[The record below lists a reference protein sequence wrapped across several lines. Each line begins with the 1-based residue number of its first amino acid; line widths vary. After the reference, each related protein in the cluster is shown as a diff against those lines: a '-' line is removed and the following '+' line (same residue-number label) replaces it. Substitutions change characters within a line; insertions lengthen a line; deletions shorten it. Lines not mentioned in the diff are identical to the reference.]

1 MQNMA
6 KKILVVDDEP
16 DLELLITQRFRS
28 KIRNNDLAFE
38 FAHNGEEA
46 LKKLKADGS
55 IDLIFT
61 DINMPVMDGL
71 TLLNRIKEEH
81 IQPKA
86 VVISAYGDMENIRQ
100 AMNRG
105 AFDFITK
112 PIDMMDLETTLN
124 KGLTEVEILKQGIK
138 AKEQLQQTIVE
149 KDMAIIE
156 KEQAEASKQL
166 KQQFLANMSHEIR
179 TPMNAIIGTVNLL
192 NRTTLDGKQSKYLN
206 IIKTS
211 SDNLLVIINDILDI
225 SKIESGKFTIEDIP
239 FSLKETV
246 ENVFES
252 LRVKSEEKKLDLIID
267 YEPAM
272 GHWFVGDPVR
282 ISQVLINLIGN
293 AIKFTEKGFVRLTVA
308 PEGSGLKFSV
318 QDSGIGIAKEKLDS
332 VFESFTQES
341 SDTTRKFGG
350 TGLGL
355 TISKQ
360 LVELM
365 SGAIKVESERGAGSV
380 FSFVLPLQKSKAQL
394 KEEEKQFTGSNDGL
408 RGISILLAEDNI
420 FNQMVAEDTL
430 KLMIEDL
437 TLDMVGDGKQAVEK
451 LQQGN
456 YDLVIMDIHMPE
468 MDGYEATKH
477 IRTQLTPPLNTIP
490 ILAMTANVIA
500 EEIQKC
506 FDVGMNEYVSKP
518 FTQEDL
524 ITKINKLVKK

>member
-1 MQNMA
+1 MA
-6 KKILVVDDEP
+6 KKILVVDDET

-28 KIRNNDLAFE
+28 KIRSKELAFE

-46 LKKLKADGS
+46 LVKLRADNS

-81 IQPKA
+81 MHPKA

-105 AFDFITK
+105 AFDFVTK
-112 PIDMMDLETTLN
+112 PIDMMDLETTLI
-124 KGLTEVEILKQGIK
+124 KGLDEVEVLKQGIK
-138 AKEQLQQTIVE
+138 AKEQLQQTIQE
-149 KDMAIIE
+149 KEVAIIE

-179 TPMNAIIGTVNLL
+179 TPMNAIIGTINLL
-192 NRTTLDGKQSKYLN
+192 STTTLDQRQNKYLG
-206 IIKTS
+206 IIKS
-211 SDNLLVIINDILDI
+211 SADNLLVIINDILDI
-225 SKIESGKFTIEDIP
+225 SKIESGKFTIENIP
-239 FSLKETV
+239 FDLRETV
-246 ENVFES
+246 DHVFEA
-252 LRVKSEEKKLDLIID
+252 LRVKADERKLHFFID
-267 YEPAM
+267 YPQSI
-272 GHWFVGDPVR
+272 GDWFIGDPVR
-282 ISQVLINLIGN
+282 ISQVLINLVGN
-293 AIKFTEKGFVRLTVA
+293 AIKFTEAGSVSVAVANENDSLRISVRDT
-308 PEGSGLKFSV
+308 
-318 QDSGIGIAKEKLDS
+318 GIGIAKEKLHQ

-365 SGAIKVESERGAGSV
+365 QGTLIVESEQGKGSV
-380 FSFVLPLQKSKAQL
+380 FSFLLPMQKSEAQAKKDNSVNL
-394 KEEEKQFTGSNDGL
+394 NEGINLTGVK
-408 RGISILLAEDNI
+408 ILLAEDNL

-430 KLMIEDL
+430 KMLIEDL
-437 TLDMVGDGKQAVEK
+437 TLDIVDDGKKAVEK

-468 MDGYEATKH
+468 MDGYEATRH
-477 IRTQLTPPLNTIP
+477 IRTQLSKPFNTIP

-524 ITKINKLVKK
+524 IAKIAKLIKK